1 MKYLFRMFK
10 YVILPSFLLLIFNP
24 TYALENELN
33 NIENF
38 AYGSDI
44 GWIKQLQ
51 DEGVTWQNDN
61 GEASDPLLILK
72 DHGINSVRLRVFVN
86 PDPTAYWHKNNK
98 TWTMLGYT
106 DKVRVIEAANRAQQL
121 GMRVMVDFHYSDVFA
136 DPAIQYKPAAWVGMS
151 IDQLVVAISNHT
163 RDVMSDLIAE
173 GVTPEWVQVGNE
185 IDNGILLPEGSP
197 NNFAH
202 LTSMLNAGY
211 DAVKAI
217 SPSSKVI
224 THLSKGTDNSKSR
237 WFFDN
242 FLTTH
247 GGKTDIIGF
256 SFYPYWLGQDYWNVM
271 DALSKN
277 LNDMAARY
285 NKEVMVVETGGAESN
300 PTDSYWTV
308 KETIKAVKAVP
319 NNKGLGVFYWEPTA
333 NSSVLPDG
341 YSLGATK
348 KIDDKILK
356 FTIALDAFN
365 DALLPP
371 VQTEHYRIINRNSGK
386 ALNVRGGS
394 VLDAANIE
402 QYDYDGWLS
411 QHFTLV
417 ELDNGYYHIVNVRS
431 KKHFDIDS
439 NSTNDGAQAVQMT
452 ATEQHSQQWTLQQ
465 IDGTY
470 YKIVNRHNAKL
481 LDINQA
487 STQDGATAIQWPD
500 NGGWNQHW
508 QIIKN

>member
-1 MKYLFRMFK
+1 
-10 YVILPSFLLLIFNP
+10 
-24 TYALENELN
+24 
-33 NIENF
+33 
-38 AYGSDI
+38 
-44 GWIKQLQ
+44 
-51 DEGVTWQNDN
+51 
-61 GEASDPLLILK
+61 
-72 DHGINSVRLRVFVN
+72 
-86 PDPTAYWHKNNK
+86 
-98 TWTMLGYT
+98 
-106 DKVRVIEAANRAQQL
+106 
-121 GMRVMVDFHYSDVFA
+121 
-136 DPAIQYKPAAWVGMS
+136 
-151 IDQLVVAISNHT
+151 
-163 RDVMSDLIAE
+163 
-173 GVTPEWVQVGNE
+173 
-185 IDNGILLPEGSP
+185 
-197 NNFAH
+197 
-202 LTSMLNAGY
+202 
-211 DAVKAI
+211 
-217 SPSSKVI
+217 
-224 THLSKGTDNSKSR
+224 
-237 WFFDN
+237 
-242 FLTTH
+242 
-247 GGKTDIIGF
+247 
-256 SFYPYWLGQDYWNVM
+256 M

-431 KKHFDIDS
+431 KCLKD
-439 NSTNDGAQAVQMT
+439 
-452 ATEQHSQQWTLQQ
+452 
-465 IDGTY
+465 
-470 YKIVNRHNAKL
+470 
-481 LDINQA
+481 
-487 STQDGATAIQWPD
+487 
-500 NGGWNQHW
+500 
-508 QIIKN
+508 